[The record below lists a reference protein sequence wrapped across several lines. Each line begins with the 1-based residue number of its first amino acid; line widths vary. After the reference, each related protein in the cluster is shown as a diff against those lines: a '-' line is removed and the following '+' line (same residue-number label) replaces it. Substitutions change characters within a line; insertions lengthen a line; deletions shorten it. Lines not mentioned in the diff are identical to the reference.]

1 MPKGKSWA
9 GAEDECLCH
18 AWLRSSEDPITG
30 TGQKKDS
37 FWNAIVRQF
46 IKLLPAGELSA
57 TECSTSSMQTRW
69 VLINKEFI
77 ILLLVEFI
85 LAIPPHCLG
94 SLPWPPCHTQ
104 EFHQLSAIFFYVT
117 GGTYKRY
124 RVGAYR
130 VDDPVCGKFLQ
141 GQVMSTL

>member
-9 GAEDECLCH
+9 GAEDESLCH
-18 AWLRSSEDPITG
+18 AWLCASEDPITG

-57 TECSTSSMQTRW
+57 PEHSMSSMQARW

-77 ILLLVEFI
+77 ILLLVEFYFSYSSS
-85 LAIPPHCLG
+85 LSRLSAMASMPHPRIPPAVCN
-94 SLPWPPCHTQ
+94 
-104 EFHQLSAIFFYVT
+104 FFYVT
-117 GGTYKRY
+117 GYVYMVPGGSINFY
-124 RVGAYR
+124 RVR
-130 VDDPVCGKFLQ
+130 L
-141 GQVMSTL
+141 

>member
-9 GAEDECLCH
+9 GAEDEYLCR
-18 AWLRSSEDPITG
+18 AWLHASEDPITG

-94 SLPWPPCHTQ
+94 SLPWPPRHTQ

-117 GGTYKRY
+117 GYIHGTGWEHTGLTTLYVANFY
-124 RVGAYR
+124 RVR
-130 VDDPVCGKFLQ
+130 L
-141 GQVMSTL
+141 